1 MCTIPEKYDIIY
13 KRAIFSKELKM
24 KKVIDYFIITATMEN
39 GDKWETIRH
48 TREGLTAVM
57 KSIWKDEEVVSF
69 TVEEKV
75 VA

>member
-1 MCTIPEKYDIIY
+1 
-13 KRAIFSKELKM
+13 M
-24 KKVIDYFIITATMEN
+24 KKTLRNIDYFIITATMEN

-48 TREGLTAVM
+48 TREGLTAVID
-57 KSIWKDEEVVSF
+57 SIWKDEEVVSF

>member
-1 MCTIPEKYDIIY
+1 
-13 KRAIFSKELKM
+13 M
-24 KKVIDYFIITATMEN
+24 KKTLRNIDYFIITTTMEN

-48 TREGLTAVM
+48 TREGLTAVID
-57 KSIWKDEEVVSF
+57 SIWKDKEVASF

>member
-1 MCTIPEKYDIIY
+1 
-13 KRAIFSKELKM
+13 M
-24 KKVIDYFIITATMEN
+24 KKTLRNIDYFIITTTMEN

-48 TREGLTAVM
+48 TREGLTAVIN
-57 KSIWKDEEVVSF
+57 SIWKDKEVVSF

>member
-1 MCTIPEKYDIIY
+1 
-13 KRAIFSKELKM
+13 M
-24 KKVIDYFIITATMEN
+24 KKVIDYFIITATMSN

-48 TREGLTAVM
+48 TREGLSAVI

-75 VA
+75 AA